1 MIFIKNIYDC
11 VIDMIFKAWKRLTLQ
26 QAMYVN
32 VDCDEEKVEA
42 SKGKAQFGDG
52 GGLAYYAF
60 APTYFHHVDF
70 AQRDLQLG
78 FFVVEE
84 ECTCVYGH
92 RGWW

>member
-1 MIFIKNIYDC
+1 M
-11 VIDMIFKAWKRLTLQ
+11 VVVL
-26 QAMYVN
+26 
-32 VDCDEEKVEA
+32 
-42 SKGKAQFGDG
+42 
-52 GGLAYYAF
+52 
-60 APTYFHHVDF
+60 PTMPLPQRNFHHVDF

>member
-1 MIFIKNIYDC
+1 MVFVKNIYDC
-11 VIDMIFKAWKRLTLQ
+11 VIDVVFKAWKRLTLQ

-42 SKGKAQFGDG
+42 SKEKAQFGDG
-52 GGLAYYAF
+52 GGLTYYAF